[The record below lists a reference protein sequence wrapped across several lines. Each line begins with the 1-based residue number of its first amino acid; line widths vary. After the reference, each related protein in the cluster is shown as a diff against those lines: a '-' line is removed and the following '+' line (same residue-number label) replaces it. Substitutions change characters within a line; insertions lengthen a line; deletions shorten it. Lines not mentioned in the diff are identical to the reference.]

1 LNPVTPETRQP
12 DNEEKAIRLGCGVL
26 FGVVVAGVAL
36 LRIVDLPWP
45 WWVLFFA
52 AVVAWCGYSAV
63 KHGDE
68 FWLDAFRNWW

>member
-1 LNPVTPETRQP
+1 MIGSNP
-12 DNEEKAIRLGCGVL
+12 DLWIFFLIVL
-26 FGVVVAGVAL
+26 LPLFALSAL